1 MYYNLFYEFIQVAIG
16 RRGSLSRVPSA
27 EEWSMLYGLALK
39 FFELKTKESQ
49 EIVNSQLIEFLEEWR
64 QDAPSRYRKAKDDV
78 CYWITDE
85 WYSFESPMQKEIE
98 SAYQTALKK
107 KDDMAIALALSPFA
121 QQTR

>member
-1 MYYNLFYEFIQVAIG
+1 MYYNLFYELIQVAIG

-64 QDAPSRYRKAKDDV
+64 QDAPLAIGRQRMISAIGLPTSGIASSRPCR
-78 CYWITDE
+78 
-85 WYSFESPMQKEIE
+85 
-98 SAYQTALKK
+98 
-107 KDDMAIALALSPFA
+107 
-121 QQTR
+121 R